1 VPRLRQRLVWASMSL
16 CSSSRN
22 LAQRGSAALQRRGPL
37 HALLGRQYQFARR
50 HPVSVTQWD
59 AQYADGDYAERLDA
73 VRQVPHHMVILGYL
87 TYGAKEPR
95 VLEIGCG
102 HGRFVQ
108 LLASVDFDEYVGV
121 DWSDHAV
128 QRARLLSIS
137 HARFEVGDMDHWD
150 TSERFDVIVLDE
162 CLYYSVDPCKMFERA
177 LGWLTVDGVVIV
189 SMFRSFGAR
198 YIWSQ
203 ILSPAVEALAA
214 CAVKDAMERGIWDV
228 KVLQTRRAHPPIE
241 RHRRLAGDR
250 AMSLEFGVQGG
261 DSSSLRTPM
270 TIPRRT
276 T

>member
-1 VPRLRQRLVWASMSL
+1 
-16 CSSSRN
+16 
-22 LAQRGSAALQRRGPL
+22 
-37 HALLGRQYQFARR
+37 
-50 HPVSVTQWD
+50 
-59 AQYADGDYAERLDA
+59 
-73 VRQVPHHMVILGYL
+73 MVILGYL

-214 CAVKDAMERGIWDV
+214 CAVKDAMREAFGTSRCCKLAV
-228 KVLQTRRAHPPIE
+228 PTLQLNVIGALREIVRCHWN
-241 RHRRLAGDR
+241 
-250 AMSLEFGVQGG
+250 FGVQGG